1 MARKKRLVVFSI
13 DGVPATLL
21 QDFIGREEL
30 PNLTQLVSQHG
41 LRQIDSVHPSVSSVA
56 WASFI
61 TGKNPG
67 KHGIYGFVDRAR
79 GGYDLT
85 IPLSNSMTGKDIWE
99 VLSDAGRRVFGM
111 NVPGTYPP
119 RTVKGIIIGGF
130 LCSDLRKVAS
140 PAEVSTY
147 LRSIGYRIDSDPALA
162 RRSKDLML
170 PDLRETLEKR
180 MEAMFHYLQEN
191 TWDYFHA
198 HIMETD
204 RLNHFLLE
212 EGMDSNSKYG
222 KEFLHLYREI
232 DGYVGELLDLLPE
245 DSEECGLVLLS
256 DHGFCP
262 IKSEVQLSRYLIER
276 GWTAL
281 AKAQPEHPLDI
292 NPETSRAYTLIPG
305 RIHLNLRGRE
315 PAGIVAPEEFAEV
328 REELARDLLEL
339 RAPNGDPVVKQVHKR
354 EEIYWPDGKH
364 GPQHNMP
371 VSQLLR
377 TDSAFGRGPDLIAV
391 PYDGYDLKM
400 GLAASNTFLRT
411 ELQGMH
417 TYHDAFLISRGVE
430 LPEARLNITQVTKY
444 LAKALGVEPPE
455 DMD

>member
-1 MARKKRLVVFSI
+1 LPRKKRLVVLSI

-21 QDFIGREEL
+21 QDLIGLGEL
-30 PNLTQLVSQHG
+30 PNFAQVVSQYG
-41 LRQIDSVHPSVSSVA
+41 LRQIDSVHPAVSSVA

-61 TGKNPG
+61 TGRNPG
-67 KHGIYGFVDRAR
+67 KHGIYGFVDRAPA
-79 GGYDLT
+79 GYDIT
-85 IPLSNSMTGKDIWE
+85 IPLSNSMVGKDIWE

-119 RTVKGIIIGGF
+119 RTVNGIIIGGF
-130 LCSDLRKVAS
+130 LCPEVRKVAS
-140 PAEVSTY
+140 PPEVSTY

-162 RRSKDLML
+162 RRGKDLML

-180 MEAMFHYLQEN
+180 MEAMFHFLHRN

-198 HIMETD
+198 HVMETD

-212 EGMDSNSKYG
+212 EWHDHNSKYG
-222 KEFLHLYREI
+222 QEFLQVYRMI
-232 DGYVGELLDLLPE
+232 DGYLGELLDVLPE
-245 DSEECGLVLLS
+245 DPEECGLVLLS

-262 IKSEVQLSRYLIER
+262 VKSEVQLSRYLVER

-292 NPETSRAYTLIPG
+292 SPEKSRAYTLIPG
-305 RIHLNLRGRE
+305 RIHLNVQERE
-315 PAGIVAPEEFAEV
+315 PAGIVAPEDFGEV

-339 RAPNGDPVVKQVHKR
+339 RAPNGDPVIKQVYGR
-354 EEIYWPDGKH
+354 EETYWPEGEH
-364 GPQHNMP
+364 APQPHMP

-377 TDSAFGRGPDLIAV
+377 AEGAFGRGPDLVAV
-391 PYDGYDLKM
+391 PHDGYDLKM
-400 GLAASNTFLRT
+400 GLGASNIFLRT

-417 TYHDAFLISRGVE
+417 TYHDAFLIARGVE
-430 LPEARLNITQVTKY
+430 LPEARLNIMQVTKY
-444 LAKALGVEPPE
+444 LLKALGLEAPE